1 MDLRL
6 DPASAVPLY
15 AQVVQQVRS
24 LIASRVLRAGDRLPS
39 VRELA
44 VSARINRNTAAKAY
58 QALEGEGILENRHG
72 QGCFVTGRGPRWTRE
87 ERLRRME
94 RSVDQLLVEASHLE
108 FPFEDLEALL
118 RRRAAQFGW
127 RPPQPAGKD

>member
-58 QALEGEGILENRHG
+58 QALEG
-72 QGCFVTGRGPRWTRE
+72 
-87 ERLRRME
+87 
-94 RSVDQLLVEASHLE
+94 
-108 FPFEDLEALL
+108 
-118 RRRAAQFGW
+118 
-127 RPPQPAGKD
+127 